1 MLMRP
6 ARGLLELHTAVLL
19 FGFAGLFGKW
29 LTLHPLLIVAGR
41 TLTAA
46 LALWLVLRWRGQS
59 LRLARRRDGV
69 ALALAG
75 MLLALHWV
83 AFFQAIQLTTVALG
97 LLTFASFPLFV
108 TVLEPLV
115 FREKWRAVDGLTA
128 LGVLLGLW
136 LVTPSF
142 DPQDRTA
149 QGVAWG
155 VLSGFSFALLALVNR
170 GAVARYSALVI
181 GTWQNSWAFLCLL
194 PLVLLMDWTLSGRE
208 LALLV
213 VLGVVGT
220 ALAHV
225 LFISSLSQ
233 VRAQL
238 ASVIS
243 GLEPVYGAGLAL
255 LLLGEIPAPRTLA
268 GGAVILGTTLLAVR
282 YRSQK

>member
-1 MLMRP
+1 M
-6 ARGLLELHTAVLL
+6 RGLLAIHTAVLL

-29 LTLHPLLIVAGR
+29 LALHPLIIVAGR

-46 LALWLVLRWRGQS
+46 VALGLVLYWRSQS
-59 LRLARRRDGV
+59 LRLVRRRDEAV
-69 ALALAG
+69 LALAG
-75 MLLALHWV
+75 CLLALHWV

-115 FREKWRAVDGLTA
+115 FREKWRAVDVVTA

-142 DPQDRTA
+142 DLQDRTA
-149 QGVAWG
+149 LGVAWG

-170 GAVARYSALVI
+170 GAVARYSPLLI
-181 GTWQNSWAFLCLL
+181 GAWQNGGAFLSLL
-194 PLVLLMDWTLSGRE
+194 PLVSVMEWTLSGRD
-208 LALLV
+208 LALLT
-213 VLGVVGT
+213 VLGVVCT

-225 LFISSLSQ
+225 LFISSLQQ

-255 LLLGEIPAPRTLA
+255 LLLGEIPTPHTLA
-268 GGAVILGTTLLAVR
+268 GGAVILGTTLLAVVWR
-282 YRSQK
+282 PQK